1 MSNYATEV
9 EDRID
14 AGDYHPTNSKQTP
27 NAVATISG
35 VRLREISSVAERERA
50 QTAS

>member
-1 MSNYATEV
+1 MSHYVTEV

-35 VRLREISSVAERERA
+35 VRLREISSVVEREKA

>member
-1 MSNYATEV
+1 MSHYATEV

-27 NAVATISG
+27 NAVVTISG

>member
-1 MSNYATEV
+1 MSHYAVEV

-27 NAVATISG
+27 NAVVTISG

>member
-1 MSNYATEV
+1 MSNYVTEV
-9 EDRID
+9 EDRLD

-27 NAVATISG
+27 NAAKTISG
-35 VRLREISSVAERERA
+35 VRLREISSVAEREKA

>member
-1 MSNYATEV
+1 MSNYVTEV
-9 EDRID
+9 EDRLD

-27 NAVATISG
+27 NAIATISG
-35 VRLREISSVAERERA
+35 VRLRERSSVAKRERA

>member
-1 MSNYATEV
+1 MSHYATEV

-35 VRLREISSVAERERA
+35 VRLRERSSVAERERA